1 MSVFCRISPVGILFL
16 VASMMIEMEDFSV
29 MLGQLGMY
37 FGTVVLGIFIH
48 GFIVL
53 PTLYTVF
60 TRKLPF
66 RFLANMSQ
74 AYITAFATASR
85 SVVARPWP
93 RKGVVSVLLFSL
105 C

>member
-1 MSVFCRISPVGILFL
+1 
-16 VASMMIEMEDFSV
+16 MIEMEDFSV

-53 PTLYTVF
+53 PVLYTVF

-85 SVVARPWP
+85 SVVGRPWQ
-93 RKGVVSVLLFSL
+93 RKAMVVLISL
-105 C
+105 NSLIKFIFLTSADSGRRKLIK